1 MTDNTHPPPARC
13 TATAKG
19 TGQRCR
25 RAPIVGG
32 TVCVKHGGGAPQVQK
47 AARQRILDAAQ
58 DAVSTLIRA
67 TVDDNVPWPVRLA
80 AARDLLDRA
89 GEGAKQQIEVT
100 THDGDL
106 ADLDAALEALTTGR
120 APADT

>member
-1 MTDNTHPPPARC
+1 MDSRC
-13 TATAKG
+13 TARAKG
-19 TGQRCR
+19 TGNQCR
-25 RAPIVGG
+25 RAPIIGG

-67 TVDDNVPWPVRLA
+67 TTDETVPWPVRLA

-89 GEGAKQQIEVT
+89 GEGAKQQVEVT

-106 ADLDAALEALTTGR
+106 ADLDAALAALTTGR
-120 APADT
+120 APADA